1 MAFSLIWHE
10 KVLKDFESIN
20 AEDAERINERI
31 KKYLALNPEISGKP
45 LKGMFKGLFSY
56 RIGVYRVIYTMDR
69 AENTIRILHVKH
81 RKEAYR
87 R

>member
-1 MAFSLIWHE
+1 LAFSLIWHE

-20 AEDAERINERI
+20 VEDAGRIEERI
-31 KKYLALNPEISGKP
+31 KKYLALNPEILGKP
-45 LKGMFKGLFSY
+45 LKGMFKGFYSY
-56 RIGVYRVIYTMDR
+56 RIGDYRVIYTLDR
-69 AENTIRILHVKH
+69 AENTIRILHMKH

>member
-10 KVLKDFESIN
+10 KVLMDFESIN
-20 AEDAERINERI
+20 AEDAERIKERI
-31 KKYLALNPEISGKP
+31 KKYLALNPEILGKP

-87 R
+87 

>member
-20 AEDAERINERI
+20 VEDVGKIKERII
-31 KKYLALNPEISGKP
+31 KYLALNPETLGKP
-45 LKGMFKGLFSY
+45 LKGVFKGLFSY
-56 RIGVYRVIYTMDR
+56 RIGVYRVIYTLDR

-87 R
+87 

>member
-1 MAFSLIWHE
+1 LAFSLIWHE

-20 AEDAERINERI
+20 VEDAEKINERI
-31 KKYLALNPEISGKP
+31 RKYLALNPEILGKP

-56 RIGVYRVIYTMDR
+56 RIGAYRVIYTMDR
-69 AENTIRILHVKH
+69 AENTIRILYVKH

>member
-1 MAFSLIWHE
+1 LVFSLIWHE

-20 AEDAERINERI
+20 VEDTKRIKERIR
-31 KKYLALNPEISGKP
+31 KYLALNPEILGKP

-56 RIGVYRVIYTMDR
+56 RIGAYRVIYTLDR

-87 R
+87 

>member
-1 MAFSLIWHE
+1 MAFNLIWHE

-20 AEDAERINERI
+20 AEDAERIKERI
-31 KKYLALNPEISGKP
+31 KKYLVLNPEILGKP

-56 RIGVYRVIYTMDR
+56 RIGVYRIIYTLDR

-87 R
+87 

>member
-10 KVLKDFESIN
+10 KVLKDFKSIN
-20 AEDAERINERI
+20 IEDAERIKERI
-31 KKYLALNPEISGKP
+31 KKYLTLNPDILGKP

-56 RIGVYRVIYTMDR
+56 RIGVYRVIYTLDR
-69 AENTIRILHVKH
+69 AENTIGILHVKH

>member
-20 AEDAERINERI
+20 AEDAGRI
-31 KKYLALNPEISGKP
+31 KKRIKKGLALNPETLGKP
-45 LKGMFKGLFSY
+45 LKGIFKGLFSY
-56 RIGVYRVIYTMDR
+56 RIGDYRVIYTLDR
-69 AENTIRILHVKH
+69 TENTIRILHVKH

-87 R
+87 

>member
-20 AEDAERINERI
+20 AEDAERIKERI
-31 KKYLALNPEISGKP
+31 KKYLALNPEILGKP

>member
-1 MAFSLIWHE
+1 MAFNLIWHE
-10 KVLKDFESIN
+10 KVLKDFEFIN
-20 AEDAERINERI
+20 VEEAERIKERI
-31 KKYLALNPEISGKP
+31 KKYLALNPEILGKP

-56 RIGVYRVIYTMDR
+56 RIGAYRIIYTLDR

-87 R
+87 

>member
-1 MAFSLIWHE
+1 MAFNLIWHE

-20 AEDAERINERI
+20 AEDAERINEQI
-31 KKYLALNPEISGKP
+31 KKYLALNPEILGKP
-45 LKGMFKGLFSY
+45 LKGIFKGLFSY
-56 RIGVYRVIYTMDR
+56 RIGVYRVIYTIDR
-69 AENTIRILHVKH
+69 TENTIRILHVKH

>member
-20 AEDAERINERI
+20 VEDAEKINERI
-31 KKYLALNPEISGKP
+31 RKYLALNPEILGKP

-56 RIGVYRVIYTMDR
+56 RIGAYRVIYTMDR
-69 AENTIRILHVKH
+69 AENTIRILYVKH

>member
-10 KVLKDFESIN
+10 KIFKDFESIN
-20 AEDAERINERI
+20 AEDAERIKERI
-31 KKYLALNPEISGKP
+31 KKYLALNPEILGKP
-45 LKGMFKGLFSY
+45 LKGMFKGLYSY
-56 RIGVYRVIYTMDR
+56 RIGFYRVIYTIDR

>member
-20 AEDAERINERI
+20 VEDAEKIKERI
-31 KKYLALNPEISGKP
+31 KRYLALNPEILGKP

-56 RIGVYRVIYTMDR
+56 RIGDYRVIYTLDR

-87 R
+87 

>member
-10 KVLKDFESIN
+10 KVLKDFESVNI
-20 AEDAERINERI
+20 EDAERINERI
-31 KKYLALNPEISGKP
+31 RKYLALNPEILGKP

-56 RIGVYRVIYTMDR
+56 RIGAYRVIYTMDR

-87 R
+87 

>member
-1 MAFSLIWHE
+1 MAFNLIWHE
-10 KVLKDFESIN
+10 KVLKDLASIN
-20 AEDAERINERI
+20 VEDAGRIKERI
-31 KKYLALNPEISGKP
+31 KKYLALNPEILGKP

-56 RIGVYRVIYTMDR
+56 RIGDFRVIYALDR

>member
-20 AEDAERINERI
+20 AEDAERIKERI
-31 KKYLALNPEISGKP
+31 KKYLALNPEILGKP

-69 AENTIRILHVKH
+69 AENTIWILHVKH

-87 R
+87 

>member
-20 AEDAERINERI
+20 AEDAERIKERI
-31 KKYLALNPEISGKP
+31 KKYLALNPEILEKP

-56 RIGVYRVIYTMDR
+56 RIGVYRFIYTMGR
-69 AENTIRILHVKH
+69 AENTIRILYVKH

>member
-1 MAFSLIWHE
+1 MAFNLIWHE

-20 AEDAERINERI
+20 AEDAERIKERI
-31 KKYLALNPEISGKP
+31 KKYLALNPEILGKP

-56 RIGVYRVIYTMDR
+56 RIGAYRVIYTMDR

-87 R
+87 

>member
-20 AEDAERINERI
+20 IEDAERIKERI
-31 KKYLALNPEISGKP
+31 KKYLVLNPETLGKP

-56 RIGVYRVIYTMDR
+56 RIGAYRIIYTLDR